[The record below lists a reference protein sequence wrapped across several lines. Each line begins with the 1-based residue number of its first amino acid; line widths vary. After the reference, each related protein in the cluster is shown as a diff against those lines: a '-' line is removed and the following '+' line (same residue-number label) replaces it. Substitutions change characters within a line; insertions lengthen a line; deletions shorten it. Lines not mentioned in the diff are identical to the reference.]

1 MATYHTTFGFTSGSV
16 LTASKMN
23 MIQENFTTL
32 TEQLSGTP
40 TVEGYPKAWFSMTAS
55 GTFDATTEQY
65 NITSVTRL
73 AFGKFQANFA
83 STLVFSGTYGATWG
97 FRAGAGHTSNVI
109 KNITLYTMASSFIRF
124 KGRNA
129 NTSSDGDDEF
139 PMHIA
144 IWQE

>member
-1 MATYHTTFGFTSGSV
+1 MATYHTSFGFSSGSV

-23 MIQENFTTL
+23 MLQENFTTL

-40 TVEGYPKAWFSMTAS
+40 TVIGYPKAWFSMTDS
-55 GTFDATTEQY
+55 ATLPAEQY
-65 NITSVTRL
+65 NISSVTKL
-73 AFGKFQANFA
+73 AFGKYQANFA
-83 STLVFSGTYGATWG
+83 STLVLSGDYGATWG
-97 FRAGAGHTSNVI
+97 FRFGSGHSSNVI
-109 KNITLYTMASSFIRF
+109 GNITLYTMASTFIRF

-129 NTSSDGDDEF
+129 NTSSSGDTEF